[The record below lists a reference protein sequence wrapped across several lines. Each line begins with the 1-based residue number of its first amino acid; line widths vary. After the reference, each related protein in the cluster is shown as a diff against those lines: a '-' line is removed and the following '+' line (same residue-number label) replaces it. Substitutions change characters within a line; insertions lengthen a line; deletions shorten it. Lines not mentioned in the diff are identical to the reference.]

1 MKKFKL
7 KNTTTSTT
15 VGIYDTKAEAIK
27 SMDLLIFKT
36 NSENGQTEEE
46 GLSPFDFTLEITEVD
61 IADGINSIDEARKYL
76 KLIPNTGF
84 KVHKKETSR
93 SPLQLQD
100 VETLIREINPHH
112 IKAIAAINQ
121 LFTIAEAWNKD
132 DDFTPDFSDQQQD
145 KWYPIFDYN
154 SDAEAFIYNYAS
166 FVGSIPRSPFGA
178 RLCFKTCTRAEQ
190 FGKQFTHLYNE
201 VFTL

>member
-15 VGIYDTKAEAIK
+15 VGIYDTKAEAIRA
-27 SMDLLIFKT
+27 MDCLILKT
-36 NSENGQTEEE
+36 NSENGQTEED

-61 IADGINSIDEARKYL
+61 VADVINSIDEARKYL
-76 KLIPNTGF
+76 NLIPNTSF

-132 DDFTPDFSDQQQD
+132 DDFTPDFSDPQQD

-178 RLCFKTCTRAEQ
+178 RLCFKTGTRAEK
-190 FGKQFTHLYNE
+190 FGKQFTRLYNE

>member
-7 KNTTTSTT
+7 KNTATSTT

-27 SMDLLIFKT
+27 AMDCLIFKT

-46 GLSPFDFTLEITEVD
+46 GLSPFDFTIEITEVD

-100 VETLIREINPHH
+100 AETLIREINPHH
-112 IKAIAAINQ
+112 LKAIAALNQ

-132 DDFTPDFSDQQQD
+132 DDFTPDFSDPQQD

-190 FGKQFTHLYNE
+190 FGKQFTRLYNE

>member
-7 KNTTTSTT
+7 KNTATSTT
-15 VGIYDTKAEAIK
+15 VGVYSTKAEAIK
-27 SMDLLIFKT
+27 AMDCLIFKT
-36 NSENGQTEEE
+36 NSENRQTEED

-61 IADGINSIDEARKYL
+61 VADVINSIDEARKYL
-76 KLIPNTGF
+76 NLIPNTSF

-112 IKAIAAINQ
+112 LKAIAAINQ

-132 DDFTPDFSDQQQD
+132 DDFTPDFSDPQQD
-145 KWYPIFDYN
+145 KWYHIFDYN

-166 FVGSIPRSPFGA
+166 FVGSIPRSPFGT
-178 RLCFKTCTRAEQ
+178 RLCFKTCTSAEQ
-190 FGKQFTHLYNE
+190 FGKQFTRLYNE

>member
-15 VGIYDTKAEAIK
+15 VGVYSTKAEAIK
-27 SMDLLIFKT
+27 AMDCLIFKT
-36 NSENGQTEEE
+36 NSENGQTEED
-46 GLSPFDFTLEITEVD
+46 GLSPFDFTIEITEVD
-61 IADGINSIDEARKYL
+61 VADVINSIDEARKYL
-76 KLIPNTGF
+76 NLIPNTSF

-112 IKAIAAINQ
+112 IKAIAALNQ
-121 LFTIAEAWNKD
+121 LFTIAQAWNKED
-132 DDFTPDFSDQQQD
+132 GFVPDFSNRNQW
-145 KWYPIFDYN
+145 KYFPWFTYN
-154 SDAEAFIYNYAS
+154 NDAAGFVYADTYS
-166 FVGSIPRSPFGA
+166 TATSAIAHFGSRLFFKSSERS
-178 RLCFKTCTRAEQ
+178 KQ
-190 FGKQFTHLYNE
+190 FGKRFANLYNE

>member
-27 SMDLLIFKT
+27 SMDFLIFKT
-36 NSENGQTEEE
+36 NSENDQTEEE

-61 IADGINSIDEARKYL
+61 IADWINSIDEARKYL

-112 IKAIAAINQ
+112 LKAIAAINQ
-121 LFTIAEAWNKD
+121 LFTIAEAWNKE
-132 DDFTPDFSDQQQD
+132 DDFTPDFSDLEQD
-145 KWYPIFDYN
+145 KWFPWFVYDK
-154 SDAEAFIYNYAS
+154 DASGFVYANAS
-166 FVGSIPRSPFGA
+166 STATGADAAIGS
-178 RLCFKTCTRAEQ
+178 RLCFKSSERAEQ
-190 FGKQFTHLYNE
+190 FGKQFTSLYNE

>member
-7 KNTTTSTT
+7 KNTATSTT
-15 VGIYDTKAEAIK
+15 VGVYSTKAEAIK
-27 SMDLLIFKT
+27 AMDCLIFKT
-36 NSENGQTEEE
+36 NSENGQTEED

-61 IADGINSIDEARKYL
+61 VADGINSIDEARKYM

-93 SPLQLQD
+93 SPIQLQD
-100 VETLIREINPHH
+100 AETLIREINPHH
-112 IKAIAAINQ
+112 LKAISAINQ

-132 DDFTPDFSDQQQD
+132 DDFTPDFSDPQQD

-178 RLCFKTCTRAEQ
+178 RLCFKTGTRAEQ

>member
-1 MKKFKL
+1 MKKFQL

-27 SMDLLIFKT
+27 SMDFLIFKT

-46 GLSPFDFTLEITEVD
+46 GLSPFDFTIEITEVD

-93 SPLQLQD
+93 SHIQLQD
-100 VETLIREINPHH
+100 AETLIREINPHH
-112 IKAIAAINQ
+112 LKAIAAINQ
-121 LFTIAEAWNKD
+121 LFTIAEAWNKE
-132 DDFTPDFSDQQQD
+132 DDFTPDFSDWEQD
-145 KWYPIFDYN
+145 KWFPWFVYDK
-154 SDAEAFIYNYAS
+154 DAEGFVYANTAS
-166 FVGSIPRSPFGA
+166 TPAGADAHIGS
-178 RLCFKTCTRAEQ
+178 RLCFKSSERAEQ
-190 FGKQFTHLYNE
+190 FGKQFTRLYNE

>member
-27 SMDLLIFKT
+27 SMEFLIFKT
-36 NSENGQTEEE
+36 NSENDQTEEE

-61 IADGINSIDEARKYL
+61 IADWINSIDEARKYL

-112 IKAIAAINQ
+112 LKAIAAINQ
-121 LFTIAEAWNKD
+121 LFTIAQAWNKED
-132 DDFTPDFSDQQQD
+132 GFVPDFSNRNQW
-145 KWYPIFDYN
+145 KYFPWFTYN
-154 SDAEAFIYNYAS
+154 NDAAG
-166 FVGSIPRSPFGA
+166 FVFAHSSGTATTANAAIGS
-178 RLCFKTCTRAEQ
+178 RLCFKSESRAEQ
-190 FGKQFTHLYNE
+190 FGKQFAHLYNE

>member
-27 SMDLLIFKT
+27 SMDFMIFKT

-100 VETLIREINPHH
+100 AETLIREINPHH
-112 IKAIAAINQ
+112 LKAIAAINQ
-121 LFTIAEAWNKD
+121 LFTIAEAWNKED
-132 DDFTPDFSDQQQD
+132 GFVPDFSDCEQD
-145 KWYPIFDYN
+145 KWFPWFVYDK
-154 SDAEAFIYNYAS
+154 DAAGFVCAYTHHTPAYAA
-166 FVGSIPRSPFGA
+166 GS
-178 RLCFKTCTRAEQ
+178 RLCFKSSERAEQ
-190 FGKQFTHLYNE
+190 FGKQFTSIYNE
-201 VFTL
+201 IFTL

>member
-7 KNTTTSTT
+7 KNTATSTT
-15 VGIYDTKAEAIK
+15 VGVYSTKAEAIK
-27 SMDLLIFKT
+27 AMDCLIFKT
-36 NSENGQTEEE
+36 NSENGQTEED

-76 KLIPNTGF
+76 NLIPNTSF

-132 DDFTPDFSDQQQD
+132 DDFTPDFSDPQQD
-145 KWYPIFDYN
+145 KWYPIFNYN

-178 RLCFKTCTRAEQ
+178 RLCFKTGTRAEQ
-190 FGKQFTHLYNE
+190 FGKKFTNLYNE
-201 VFTL
+201 IFTL

>member
-7 KNTTTSTT
+7 KNTATSTT
-15 VGIYDTKAEAIK
+15 VGVYSTKAEAIK
-27 SMDLLIFKT
+27 AMDCLIFKT
-36 NSENGQTEEE
+36 NSENGQTEED

-61 IADGINSIDEARKYL
+61 VADVINSIDEARKYL
-76 KLIPNTGF
+76 NLIPNTSF
-84 KVHKKETSR
+84 NVHKKETSR

-112 IKAIAAINQ
+112 LKAIAAINQ

-132 DDFTPDFSDQQQD
+132 DDFTPDFSDPQQD

-166 FVGSIPRSPFGA
+166 FVGSIHRSPFGT

-190 FGKQFTHLYNE
+190 FGKQFTSLYNE

>member
-7 KNTTTSTT
+7 KNTATSTT
-15 VGIYDTKAEAIK
+15 VGVYSTKAEAIK
-27 SMDLLIFKT
+27 AMDCLIFKT
-36 NSENGQTEEE
+36 NSENGQTEED

-76 KLIPNTGF
+76 NLIPNTSF

-132 DDFTPDFSDQQQD
+132 DDFTPDFSDPQQD

-178 RLCFKTCTRAEQ
+178 RLCFKTGTRAEQ
-190 FGKQFTHLYNE
+190 LGKKFTNLYNE
-201 VFTL
+201 IFTL

>member
-1 MKKFKL
+1 MKKLQL
-7 KNTTTSTT
+7 KNTATSNT
-15 VGIYDTKAEAIK
+15 VGVYSTKSEAIK
-27 SMDLLIFKT
+27 AMDCLIFKT
-36 NSENGQTEEE
+36 NYENDQTEEE
-46 GLSPFDFTLEITEVD
+46 GLSPFDFTIEIIEVD

-100 VETLIREINPHH
+100 AETLIREINPHH
-112 IKAIAAINQ
+112 LKAIAALNQ

-132 DDFTPDFSDQQQD
+132 DDFTPDFSDPQHD

-154 SDAEAFIYNYAS
+154 SDAEAFIYNYAY

-190 FGKQFTHLYNE
+190 FGKRFANLYNE

>member
-1 MKKFKL
+1 MKKLQL
-7 KNTTTSTT
+7 KNTATSAI
-15 VGIYDTKAEAIK
+15 VGVYDTKAEAIK
-27 SMDLLIFKT
+27 AMDFLIFKT
-36 NSENGQTEEE
+36 NSENDQTEEE

-76 KLIPNTGF
+76 KLITNTGF

-93 SPLQLQD
+93 STLQLQD
-100 VETLIREINPHH
+100 AETLIREINPHH
-112 IKAIAAINQ
+112 LKAIAALNQ

-132 DDFTPDFSDQQQD
+132 DDFTPDFSDPQQD

-154 SDAEAFIYNYAS
+154 SDAEAFIYSYAS

-190 FGKQFTHLYNE
+190 FGKQFTSLYNE

>member
-1 MKKFKL
+1 MKKFQL
-7 KNTTTSTT
+7 KNTATSTT
-15 VGIYDTKAEAIK
+15 VGVYSTKAEAIK
-27 SMDLLIFKT
+27 AMDCLIFKT
-36 NSENGQTEEE
+36 NSENRQTEED

-61 IADGINSIDEARKYL
+61 VADVINSIDEARKYL
-76 KLIPNTGF
+76 NLIPNTSF

-112 IKAIAAINQ
+112 LKAIAAINQ

-132 DDFTPDFSDQQQD
+132 DDFTPDFSDPQQD
-145 KWYPIFDYN
+145 KWYHIFDYN

-166 FVGSIPRSPFGA
+166 FVGSIPRSPFGT
-178 RLCFKTCTRAEQ
+178 RLCFKTCTSAEQ
-190 FGKQFTHLYNE
+190 FGKQFTRLYNE

>member
-7 KNTTTSTT
+7 KNTATSTT
-15 VGIYDTKAEAIK
+15 VGVYSTKAEAIK
-27 SMDLLIFKT
+27 AMYCLIFKT
-36 NSENGQTEEE
+36 NSENGQTEED

-61 IADGINSIDEARKYL
+61 VADVINSIDEARKYL
-76 KLIPNTGF
+76 NLIPNTSF

-112 IKAIAAINQ
+112 IKAIAALNQ
-121 LFTIAEAWNKD
+121 LFTIAQAWNKED
-132 DDFTPDFSDQQQD
+132 GFVPDFSNRNQW
-145 KWYPIFDYN
+145 KYFPWFTYN
-154 SDAEAFIYNYAS
+154 NDAAGFVYAS
-166 FVGSIPRSPFGA
+166 TYCTATSAVAHFGS
-178 RLCFKTCTRAEQ
+178 RLCFKSESRAEQ
-190 FGKQFTHLYNE
+190 FGKQFAHLYNE

>member
-1 MKKFKL
+1 MKKLQL
-7 KNTTTSTT
+7 KNTATSNT
-15 VGIYDTKAEAIK
+15 VGVYSTKSEAIK
-27 SMDLLIFKT
+27 AMDCLIFKT
-36 NSENGQTEEE
+36 NYENDQTEEE
-46 GLSPFDFTLEITEVD
+46 GLSPFDFTIEIIEVD

-100 VETLIREINPHH
+100 AETLIREINPHH
-112 IKAIAAINQ
+112 LKAIAALNQ

-132 DDFTPDFSDQQQD
+132 DDFTPDFSDPQQD

-190 FGKQFTHLYNE
+190 FGKRFANLYNE

>member
-27 SMDLLIFKT
+27 SMDFLIFKT
-36 NSENGQTEEE
+36 NSENDQTEEE

-61 IADGINSIDEARKYL
+61 IADWINSIDEARKYL

-112 IKAIAAINQ
+112 LKAIAAINQ
-121 LFTIAEAWNKD
+121 LFTIAEAWNKED
-132 DDFTPDFSDQQQD
+132 GFVPDFSDWEQYKWFPWFVYD
-145 KWYPIFDYN
+145 K
-154 SDAEAFIYNYAS
+154 DAAG
-166 FVGSIPRSPFGA
+166 FVSAATAYTPTVADANFG
-178 RLCFKTCTRAEQ
+178 
-190 FGKQFTHLYNE
+190 
-201 VFTL
+201 

>member
-1 MKKFKL
+1 MKKFQL

-27 SMDLLIFKT
+27 SMDFLIFKT
-36 NSENGQTEEE
+36 NSENGQTEED

-61 IADGINSIDEARKYL
+61 VADVINSIDEARKYL

-100 VETLIREINPHH
+100 VETLIREINPHQL
-112 IKAIAAINQ
+112 KAIAAINQ

-132 DDFTPDFSDQQQD
+132 DYFTPDFSNPQQD

-166 FVGSIPRSPFGA
+166 FVG
-178 RLCFKTCTRAEQ
+178 
-190 FGKQFTHLYNE
+190 
-201 VFTL
+201 